1 MTNTDVSKDAI
12 VRFTVAQCVT
22 LSLNKV
28 SLFGAGLAV
37 AITADMVEGEEQV
50 MLLMELSW
58 QLNLILRSKTNKH

>member
-1 MTNTDVSKDAI
+1 M

-58 QLNLILRSKTNKH
+58 QLNLILRSKSTNKH